1 MELGHTRN
9 FTYCLKLA
17 NIEQYPSYLFFA
29 KIGSI
34 NPNLP
39 HSPYVLFQAN
49 QCLSVSGYRPIT
61 TIVAIAKSEVN
72 PNDLEFSTAGTVLS
86 DTKTQALGKTF
97 IEADPTI
104 ESPFDLPLFYF
115 GQQIEDTYHV
125 QSITSTD
132 LRIAFVNR
140 SPHLLYWIIFS
151 IVGMIIV
158 GWMLWQRRRSSKV
171 SKS

>member
-1 MELGHTRN
+1 MEIGHTRN

-17 NIEQYPSYLFFA
+17 NIGQYPNYLFFA

-39 HSPYVLFQAN
+39 HLPYVLFQAN
-49 QCLSVSGYRPIT
+49 QCLPVSGYRPIT
-61 TIVAIAKSEVN
+61 TIVAIAKSEVV
-72 PNDLEFSTAGTVLS
+72 PNDLEFSAAGTVLS
-86 DTKTQALGKTF
+86 DAKTQALGQNF

-104 ESPFDLPLFYF
+104 KSPFDLPLFYF

-125 QSITSTD
+125 QLVTSTD
-132 LRIAFVNR
+132 LQIAFVNR
-140 SPHLLYWIIFS
+140 SPQLLHWIIFS
-151 IVGMIIV
+151 VVGMITV